1 MALPKVFL
9 DLMKFLDPFIAAAKP
24 YSLKLQA
31 LVRARSIELS
41 ALAIEHSIE
50 LRALATEYSLQI
62 RAFVARYPKHVTAV
76 LAAVLLG
83 GGGGA
88 FAVANLGPDASKLP
102 VTILVEALETPHL
115 EAQVAAL
122 EQKTLKLYRNDMT
135 RGSDTAESL
144 LRRLGLIDAAAANF
158 IRKTPEV
165 RQALLNRSGRNVSVE
180 ANEQQQLMT
189 LTTRWLKS
197 DNDTQYQRMVIT
209 RTAHNQFS
217 VRTDSAPLSASVRM
231 SGGTVASS
239 LYAASDEARLP
250 DTVTRQLADV
260 FSGQIDFHRALRK
273 GAVFSVVYETL
284 EAEGEPLRTGRLLS
298 AEIVNGQKTYD
309 AVWFQE
315 PGQKGAYY
323 TLKGDSLRRAFLAS
337 PVPYSRRTSGFGMRE
352 HPIFH
357 TQRAHTGVD
366 YAAPTGTAAI
376 AVSDGVV
383 VESGFQGGYGNM
395 VVVQHNPRQSTVYAH
410 LSRINVRKGQSIKQG
425 DTVGAVGSTGW
436 ATGPHLHFE
445 FRIGGRHVDP
455 LTLAQQGS
463 AEPIS
468 TALRPQFNQRAQ
480 FARSQLM
487 AAAQMRQGNVQ

>member
-1 MALPKVFL
+1 MN
-9 DLMKFLDPFIAAAKP
+9 FINQLLTIAKP
-24 YSLKLQA
+24 YSQA
-31 LVRARSIELS
+31 LL
-41 ALAIEHSIE
+41 ALAKAHSE
-50 LRALATEYSLQI
+50 TL
-62 RAFVARYPKHVTAV
+62 RAFVVRHPQHVTAV

-88 FAVANLGPDASKLP
+88 FAVANLGPDASNLP
-102 VTILVEALETPHL
+102 VRTLVETLETPKL
-115 EAQVAAL
+115 EQQVAAL
-122 EQKTLKLYRNDMT
+122 EQKTLKLYRNDIT

-144 LRRLGLIDAAAANF
+144 LRRLGLVDSAAAAY
-158 IRKTPEV
+158 IRQTPEA

-180 ANEQQQLMT
+180 ANEQQQLLT

-197 DNDTQYQRMVIT
+197 DSDSQFQRMVIT
-209 RTAHNQFS
+209 RNDNNKFS
-217 VRTDSAPLSASVRM
+217 VRTDTAPLTASVRM
-231 SGGTVASS
+231 AGGTVASS

-298 AEIVNGQKTYD
+298 AEINNDKKTYD

-323 TLKGDSLRRAFLAS
+323 TMKGDSLRRAFLAS
-337 PVPYSRRTSGFGMRE
+337 PVPYSRRTSGFGMRQ
-352 HPIFH
+352 HPILH

-366 YAAPTGTAAI
+366 YAAPTGTPVMSVA
-376 AVSDGVV
+376 DGVV
-383 VESGFQGGYGNM
+383 VESSYQGAYGNM
-395 VVVQHNPRQSTVYAH
+395 VVVQHNGQQATVYAH
-410 LSRINVRKGQSIKQG
+410 LSRMQVKRGQSIKQG
-425 DTVGAVGSTGW
+425 DVIGAVGTTGLS
-436 ATGPHLHFE
+436 TGPHLHFE
-445 FRIGGRHVDP
+445 FRVNGRHVDP

-468 TALRPQFNQRAQ
+468 SELRPQFNQRAQ
-480 FARSQLM
+480 VARSQLM

>member
-1 MALPKVFL
+1 MN
-9 DLMKFLDPFIAAAKP
+9 FINQLLTIAKP
-24 YSLKLQA
+24 YSQA
-31 LVRARSIELS
+31 LL
-41 ALAIEHSIE
+41 ALAKAHSE
-50 LRALATEYSLQI
+50 TL
-62 RAFVARYPKHVTAV
+62 RAFVVRHPQHVTAV

-88 FAVANLGPDASKLP
+88 FAVANLGPDASNLP
-102 VTILVEALETPHL
+102 VRTLVETLETPKL
-115 EAQVAAL
+115 EQQVAAL
-122 EQKTLKLYRNDMT
+122 EQKTLKLYRNDIT

-144 LRRLGLIDAAAANF
+144 LRRLGLVDSAAAAY
-158 IRKTPEV
+158 IRQTPEA

-180 ANEQQQLMT
+180 ANEQQQLLT

-197 DNDTQYQRMVIT
+197 DSDSQFQRMVIT
-209 RTAHNQFS
+209 RNDNNKFS
-217 VRTDSAPLSASVRM
+217 VRTDTAPLTASVRM
-231 SGGTVASS
+231 AGGTVASS
-239 LYAASDEARLP
+239 FYAASDEARLP

-298 AEIVNGQKTYD
+298 AEINNDKKTYD

-323 TLKGDSLRRAFLAS
+323 TMKGDSLRRAFLAS
-337 PVPYSRRTSGFGMRE
+337 PVPYSRRTSGFGMRQ
-352 HPIFH
+352 HPILH

-366 YAAPTGTAAI
+366 YAAPTGTPVMSVA
-376 AVSDGVV
+376 DGVV
-383 VESGFQGGYGNM
+383 VESSYQGAYGNM
-395 VVVQHNPRQSTVYAH
+395 VVVQHNGQQATVYAH
-410 LSRINVRKGQSIKQG
+410 LSRMQVKRGQSIKQG
-425 DTVGAVGSTGW
+425 DVIGAVGTTGLS
-436 ATGPHLHFE
+436 TGPHLHFE
-445 FRIGGRHVDP
+445 FRVNGRHVDP

-468 TALRPQFNQRAQ
+468 SALRPQFNQRAQ
-480 FARSQLM
+480 VARSQLM

>member
-1 MALPKVFL
+1 MN
-9 DLMKFLDPFIAAAKP
+9 FIKHLLTCAKP
-24 YSLKLQA
+24 HSLA
-31 LVRARSIELS
+31 LLEMAKD
-41 ALAIEHSIE
+41 HSTS
-50 LRALATEYSLQI
+50 LRG
-62 RAFVARYPKHVTAV
+62 FVARHPKHVTTV

-88 FAVANLGPDASKLP
+88 FAVANLGPDAANLP
-102 VTILVEALETPHL
+102 VSTLVETLQTPNL
-115 EAQVAAL
+115 EAQVAIL
-122 EQKTLKLYRNDMT
+122 EQQTLKLYRNDIT

-144 LRRLGLIDAAAANF
+144 LRRLGLVDSAAANY

-180 ANEQQQLMT
+180 ANEQQQLLT

-197 DNDTQYQRMVIT
+197 DSDSQFQRMVVT
-209 RTAHNQFS
+209 RNANNQFS
-217 VRTDSAPLSASVRM
+217 VRTDTAPLIASVRM
-231 SGGTVASS
+231 AGGTVASS

-298 AEIVNGQKTYD
+298 AEITNDKKTYD

-323 TLKGDSLRRAFLAS
+323 TMGGDSLRRAFLAS
-337 PVPYSRRTSGFGMRE
+337 PVPYSRRTSGFGMRL
-352 HPIFH
+352 HPILH

-366 YAAPTGTAAI
+366 YAAPTGTPVMSVA
-376 AVSDGVV
+376 DGVV
-383 VESGFQGGYGNM
+383 TESSYQGAYGNM
-395 VVVQHNPRQSTVYAH
+395 VVVQHNARQSTVYAH
-410 LSRINVRKGQSIKQG
+410 LSRMNVRKGQTIKQG
-425 DTVGAVGSTGW
+425 DNIGAVGSTGLS
-436 ATGPHLHFE
+436 TGPHLHFE
-445 FRIGGRHVDP
+445 FRINGRHVDP

-468 TALRPQFNQRAQ
+468 AAMRPQFNQRAQ
-480 FARSQLM
+480 YARSQLM